1 MARIK
6 YPFLAESYGK
16 SPVNL
21 KLGPG
26 FLGLRNIS
34 LRESSSRSLD
44 SAHIVS
50 LAESISALGLLEPL
64 IVDNTGRLLAGN
76 HRLAALQ
83 ILEIQHPEAR
93 KERFS
98 QRLGSK
104 ALTTEKL
111 GEWLKR
117 IGDLVPGKVDP
128 DAIPVQVI
136 ALPSDNAE
144 KSALAIEAA
153 ENHVRMQ
160 YSKSEIQGLFKRF
173 IDAGYVET
181 KGRPKGGQ
189 KTVLCALES
198 ALGISKRQIQRI
210 LSDEQST
217 SEPQTPLE
225 KTKKAIE
232 KVVKHIDEIGSDEK
246 TDEAKALIKKAEA
259 ILTRSSGG
267 ITCKSRGMPIELSRR
282 SPKIQDSLSKIDEAI
297 LPRLKLMRAQ
307 CEQQAAKEFP
317 VDTSDYFTVVDH
329 ITKRLLPLITRL
341 EAEVVA
347 A

>member
-6 YPFLAESYGK
+6 YPFLAESYAK

-26 FLGLRNIS
+26 ALGLGSIS
-34 LRESSSRSLD
+34 LRESSSRALD
-44 SAHIVS
+44 AAHIVS
-50 LAESISALGLLEPL
+50 LAESISELGLLEPL

-83 ILEIQHPEAR
+83 ILAIVPPEQR
-93 KERFS
+93 KERFA

-104 ALTTEKL
+104 AISSDKL

-117 IGDLVPGKVDP
+117 IGGLSHSKVNDY
-128 DAIPVQVI
+128 AIPVQVI
-136 ALPSDNAE
+136 ALPRDNAE
-144 KSALAIEAA
+144 KRALAIEAA

-160 YSKSEIQGLFKRF
+160 YSKSELQALAKRF
-173 IDAGYVET
+173 RDAGYVET

-189 KTVLCALES
+189 KTVMCALEA
-198 ALGISKRQIQRI
+198 ALGLSKRQIQRL
-210 LSDEQST
+210 LSDGQST
-217 SEPQTPLE
+217 SEPKTPLE
-225 KTKKAIE
+225 KTQKAIE

-267 ITCKSRGMPIELSRR
+267 TTCKSRGMQVELSRR
-282 SPKIQDSLSKIDEAI
+282 SPKIQDSLADIDKAI

-307 CEQQAAKEFP
+307 CEKQAAKEFP
-317 VDTSDYFTVVDH
+317 VDTPDYFTVVDH

-341 EAEVVA
+341 EAEIVTA
-347 A
+347 